1 MTMEQMLYAFL
12 ASVRDHIQLPGY
24 EWAPSAITVGIALA
38 GLLLMI
44 RGAKWAPGVGAVG
57 FLALGGVGGHF
68 LSLWLGTPQWPTV
81 AITGI
86 AAFAL
91 GLALFRIWQA
101 VILAGCFIVAAL
113 GAYYVHDL
121 TPAVNTWLGDGS
133 AAISLPDAGTVVGS
147 DAQSGWAKA
156 QSLFGHLSANVPNF
170 QFNFWALL
178 TGAGVAGLALGL
190 VLPRASRSLW
200 AATIG
205 TVMLAM
211 GATGLMETHA
221 PQALEWLL
229 ADNVRAWGIV
239 GAVWLA
245 SFAWN
250 LVTSGPKRAKEA
262 GPPPTAKPA
271 MAG

>member
-1 MTMEQMLYAFL
+1 MTMEELLYAFL
-12 ASVRDHIQLPGY
+12 TSLRDHIQLPGF
-24 EWAPSAITVGIALA
+24 EWAPTAATAGIALA

-81 AITGI
+81 GITAV

-101 VILAGCFIVAAL
+101 AILAACFIVAAL

-121 TPAVNTWLGDGS
+121 TPAVNTWLGDGTT
-133 AAISLPDAGTVVGS
+133 AISLPDAGTVVGEE
-147 DAQSGWAKA
+147 AQSGWTKA
-156 QSLFGHLSANVPNF
+156 QALFSHLSATVPNF

-178 TGAGVAGLALGL
+178 IGAGVAGLALGL

-205 TVMLAM
+205 TVMLGV
-211 GATGLMETHA
+211 GATGLLQTHA
-221 PQALEWLL
+221 PQALEWLM
-229 ADNVRAWGIV
+229 ADNIRAWGIV
-239 GAVWLA
+239 SGVWLA

-250 LVTSGPKRAKEA
+250 LVTSGPKRAKEPA
-262 GPPPTAKPA
+262 GPPGAKPA
-271 MAG
+271 LA

>member
-12 ASVRDHIQLPGY
+12 ASIRDHLQLPGY
-24 EWAPSAITVGIALA
+24 EWAPTAVTACIALA

-44 RGAKWAPGVGAVG
+44 RGAKWAPGFGATG

-68 LSLWLGTPQWPTV
+68 LSQWLGTPQWPTV
-81 AITGI
+81 AITAV

-101 VILAGCFIVAAL
+101 VILAGCFIIAAL

-121 TPAVNTWLGDGS
+121 TPAVNTWLGDGT
-133 AAISLPDAGTVVGS
+133 AAISLPDAGTVVGTE
-147 DAQSGWAKA
+147 AQSPWAKA
-156 QSLFGHLSANVPNF
+156 QSLFGHLAATVPNF

-178 TGAGVAGLALGL
+178 AGAGVAGLALGL

-205 TVMLAM
+205 TVTLAV
-211 GATGLMETHA
+211 GVTGLLQTHA
-221 PQALEWLL
+221 PQALDWLM
-229 ADNVRAWGIV
+229 ADNLRAWGIV
-239 GAVWLA
+239 GIAWLA

-250 LVTSGPKRAKEA
+250 LVTSGPKREKASS
-262 GPPPTAKPA
+262 GPPPAKPA
-271 MAG
+271 IA

>member
-12 ASVRDHIQLPGY
+12 ATLRDHIQLPGY
-24 EWAPSAITVGIALA
+24 EWAPTAATAGIALI

-44 RGAKWAPGVGAVG
+44 RGAKWAPGVGGLG

-81 AITGI
+81 GITAVG
-86 AAFAL
+86 AFAL

-113 GAYYVHDL
+113 GAYYAHDL
-121 TPAVNTWLGDGS
+121 TPAVNAWLGDG
-133 AAISLPDAGTVVGS
+133 ATAISIPEAGTVVGT
-147 DAQSGWAKA
+147 DAQSAWIKA
-156 QSLFGHLSANVPNF
+156 QSLFSHLSTTVPNF
-170 QFNFWALL
+170 QFNFWALAA
-178 TGAGVAGLALGL
+178 GAGVAGLALGL

-205 TVMLAM
+205 TIMLGM
-211 GATGLMETHA
+211 GATGLMQTHA
-221 PQALEWLL
+221 PQALDWLL
-229 ADNVRAWGIV
+229 ADNVRAWSIV
-239 GAVWLA
+239 GGTWLA

-250 LVTSGPKRAKEA
+250 LVTSGPRRAKEA
-262 GPPPTAKPA
+262 VGPPSARPA
-271 MAG
+271 IA